1 MFHKNLN
8 ETNTTTNT
16 NTAGVG
22 ETAKRLRTHLGA
34 RAPSPAVLRWDPLV
48 YPCKDGSVTFLFQV
62 DAVPGSKGPDGRP
75 AQEPLRMRCHIPA
88 DLVQFTPLVW
98 LRQGHMVTVRYVVR
112 TDYYRDAAGQ
122 PASSTY
128 LDVEELYRYDGE
140 EDQERET
147 ARPNKRE
154 AHGSAGGQGVD
165 RRRENRSSGGRPGQQ
180 NFAQNSAGYKNRYTY
195 SGTGIPG
202 GHSRD
207 GRRGFGRSA
216 GRPTRFGQA
225 DIVSDAS

>member
-22 ETAKRLRTHLGA
+22 ETAKRLRTHLGT
-34 RAPSPAVLRWDPLV
+34 RGTVTGRMRWDPLV

-62 DAVPGSKGPDGRP
+62 DAVPGSKGPDGRQ
-75 AQEPLRMRCHIPA
+75 AQEPLRMRCHLPA
-88 DLVQFTPLVW
+88 DFVQFTPFVW
-98 LRQGHMVTVRYVVR
+98 LRQGHMVTVRYVER

-128 LDVEELYRYDGE
+128 LDVEELHRHDGE

-154 AHGSAGGQGVD
+154 AYGSAGGQGVD

-180 NFAQNSAGYKNRYTY
+180 NFARNSAGYKAPR
-195 SGTGIPG
+195 GTAPPG
-202 GHSRD
+202 VHSCD
-207 GRRGFGRSA
+207 ERRSIGPSA
-216 GRPTRFGQA
+216 DRPSQ
-225 DIVSDAS
+225 